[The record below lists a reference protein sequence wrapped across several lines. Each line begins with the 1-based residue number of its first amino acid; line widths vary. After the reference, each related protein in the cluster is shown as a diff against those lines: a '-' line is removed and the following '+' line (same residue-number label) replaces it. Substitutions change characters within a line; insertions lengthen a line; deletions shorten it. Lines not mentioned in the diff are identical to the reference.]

1 MIHIF
6 IIHIYIFV
14 YILLHLINKRI
25 FYILLHH
32 LVVESAV
39 AVKKTF
45 NTYNMTILFYKPRR
59 SIWSIYSL
67 TRAQTFDNKMKVDSV

>member
-1 MIHIF
+1 MIHIYLLS
-6 IIHIYIFV
+6 IYI

-45 NTYNMTILFYKPRR
+45 NTYNMTILFYKPRK
-59 SIWSIYSL
+59 SIYYE
-67 TRAQTFDNKMKVDSV
+67 TRAQTFDNKMKLDSV

>member
-14 YILLHLINKRI
+14 YILLHLINKTI

-45 NTYNMTILFYKPRR
+45 NTYNMTILFYKPRK
-59 SIWSIYSL
+59 SIYYE